1 VLQSSIA
8 AQLLRD
14 KKSPYIFTSNIK
26 ICFSLSVRIIIA
38 QIYGRYAIIKS
49 FKRGEQM
56 RYMVGEVVEGV
67 ITGIQPY
74 GAFVYLDSKHNGLI
88 HISEISERFV
98 RDVHTYVKINERVK
112 VKILDIDEDGIHF
125 KLSLKAVEANKARS
139 LRKRKMI
146 QELPEMKKGFSSLA
160 AKLDTWIKEAIE

>member
-1 VLQSSIA
+1 
-8 AQLLRD
+8 
-14 KKSPYIFTSNIK
+14 
-26 ICFSLSVRIIIA
+26 
-38 QIYGRYAIIKS
+38 
-49 FKRGEQM
+49 M

-112 VKILDIDEDGIHF
+112 VKILDIDEDGKIVGLF
-125 KLSLKAVEANKARS
+125 
-139 LRKRKMI
+139 
-146 QELPEMKKGFSSLA
+146 
-160 AKLDTWIKEAIE
+160 

>member
-1 VLQSSIA
+1 
-8 AQLLRD
+8 
-14 KKSPYIFTSNIK
+14 
-26 ICFSLSVRIIIA
+26 
-38 QIYGRYAIIKS
+38 
-49 FKRGEQM
+49 M
-56 RYMVGEVVEGV
+56 
-67 ITGIQPY
+67 
-74 GAFVYLDSKHNGLI
+74 DSKHNGLI

-139 LRKRKMI
+139 LRKRMI

>member
-1 VLQSSIA
+1 
-8 AQLLRD
+8 
-14 KKSPYIFTSNIK
+14 
-26 ICFSLSVRIIIA
+26 
-38 QIYGRYAIIKS
+38 
-49 FKRGEQM
+49 M

-74 GAFVYLDSKHNGLI
+74 GAFVYFDSKHNGLI

-139 LRKRKMI
+139 LRKCKMI